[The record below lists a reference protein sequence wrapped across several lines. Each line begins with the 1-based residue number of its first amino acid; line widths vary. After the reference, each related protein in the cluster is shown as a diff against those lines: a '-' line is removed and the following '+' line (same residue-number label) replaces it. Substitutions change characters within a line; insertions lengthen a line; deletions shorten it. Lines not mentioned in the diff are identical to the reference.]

1 LQAQSP
7 VDVHFRNL
15 ASKPLERWL
24 PALAAEL
31 HGQGL
36 RLVIRVG
43 SEPRLRALDQALW
56 TYDPASFLPH
66 AAAGD
71 GQEARQPVLLTMAA
85 EAPNGASVVLAV
97 DDCSAAPE
105 EGFERLDYFFD
116 RNDAA
121 GRDAARARWREWR
134 ERGIEPVYWEA
145 DTQGWRRAG

>member
-1 LQAQSP
+1 ME
-7 VDVHFRNL
+7 VHFRNL

-43 SEPRLRALDQALW
+43 SEPRLRSLDQALW
-56 TYDPASFLPH
+56 TFDPGSFLPH
-66 AAAGD
+66 GAAGD
-71 GQEARQPVLLTMAA
+71 GSEAAQPILLAMGT
-85 EAPNGASVVLAV
+85 ETPNGASAVMAV
-97 DDCSAAPE
+97 DDCNVLPE

-116 RNDAA
+116 RNDSA
-121 GRDAARARWREWR
+121 GRDAARSRWREWR

-145 DTQGWRRAG
+145 DAQGWRRAG